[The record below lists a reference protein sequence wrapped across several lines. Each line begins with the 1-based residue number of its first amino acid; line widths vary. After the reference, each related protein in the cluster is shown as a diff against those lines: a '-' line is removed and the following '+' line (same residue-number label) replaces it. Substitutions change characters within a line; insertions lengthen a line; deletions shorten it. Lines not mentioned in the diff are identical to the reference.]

1 VEATPVAPVPAAAGL
16 EDRPDRFTASLLDHP
31 AFAGW
36 FWQAPALY
44 DAAEKL
50 GLRHTLRA
58 RSAVVAQLAGEAFG
72 SVDVASYSRRLSAN
86 ATWLRLAGQE
96 AAAVLA
102 QAAAAQLIV
111 GLPAESRFVRRLIGI
126 GLDIAAIN
134 LRSGYDLR
142 QDK

>member
-1 VEATPVAPVPAAAGL
+1 M
-16 EDRPDRFTASLLDHP
+16 RRFTAGLLDHP

-44 DAAEKL
+44 DAAAKL
-50 GLRHTLRA
+50 GLKHALSA
-58 RSAVVAQLAGEAFG
+58 RVAAVAQLAAEAFG
-72 SVDVASYSRRLSAN
+72 AADVASYSRRLLAN
-86 ATWLRLAGQE
+86 ANWLRLAGQDE
-96 AAAVLA
+96 AAALA
-102 QAAAAQLIV
+102 QAAAAQLQTAPPV
-111 GLPAESRFVRRLIGI
+111 ESPFVRRLIGI